1 VSEADVSEKSVTVV
15 IPFYGDFPD
24 YLVKRAAASVHEQF
38 ISSTTKLSL
47 WIDHEVKSLQEA
59 RNKPGLK
66 VKTEWLIFL
75 DADDELDPYYVEEML
90 AGEGDIRQPSTLGI
104 VNGVEDDYSVLI
116 PPKQPNFLAGNHIV
130 IGAMIRT
137 SLFKELG
144 GFRDLP
150 VLEDYDL
157 WLRAW
162 IAGADIQPCPKAIYG
177 VHVNP
182 NGRNNKDANTHGQV
196 FQDLQRLYGPQ
207 ARAKGLI

>member
-1 VSEADVSEKSVTVV
+1 MSEAGVSEKLVTII
-15 IPFYGDFPD
+15 IPYYGDFPESF
-24 YLVKRAAASVHEQF
+24 VSRAYHS
-38 ISSTTKLSL
+38 
-47 WIDHEVKSLQEA
+47 VKSQFLFLDIEYKISYGASLQSA
-59 RNKPGLK
+59 RNSAGFDAT
-66 VKTEWLIFL
+66 TEWLIFL
-75 DADDELDPYYVEEML
+75 DGDDELDPYYVEEML
-90 AGEGDIRQPSTLGI
+90 AGEGDIRQPSTLGV
-104 VNGVEDDYSVLI
+104 VNGVEDDYPVLI

-137 SLFKELG
+137 SLFKDLG

-157 WLRAW
+157 WIRAW
-162 IAGADIQPCPKAIYG
+162 IAGADIQPCPKAIYR